1 MTANVLTGL
10 PTPGTLEHAVM
21 LGLHRAAQSVNQLIR
36 AASQLTGISPP
47 DSSSN
52 NNNAV
57 DKIGVAE
64 DGSSSNSTEVGVG
77 DGGGLLGVVA
87 SLPQSVQQAAVQV
100 RYSNIL
106 TNMT

>member
-1 MTANVLTGL
+1 
-10 PTPGTLEHAVM
+10 M

-47 DSSSN
+47 DSSN
-52 NNNAV
+52 NSAV

-64 DGSSSNSTEVGVG
+64 DGSSSNSTEVVVG

>member
-1 MTANVLTGL
+1 M
-10 PTPGTLEHAVM
+10 M
-21 LGLHRAAQSVNQLIR
+21 GLHRAAQSVNQLIR

-47 DSSSN
+47 DSSN
-52 NNNAV
+52 NSAV

-64 DGSSSNSTEVGVG
+64 DGSSSNSTEVVVVG